1 MYNRFSGEKMN
12 QLEKDL
18 ERIIRA
24 KNADLGL
31 FVLAMHSL
39 MERCLCEKYEITND
53 YDSENTFGTLINRYT
68 DDFYNSHGKPIFPGA
83 EKRKFSDEDWKIL
96 KTLEKIYKN
105 HFLSNDVRHPV

>member
-1 MYNRFSGEKMN
+1 MN

-68 DDFYNSHGKPIFPGA
+68 DDFYNSHGKPIFPGL
-83 EKRKFSDEDWKIL
+83 KNVNFQMKIGKFL
-96 KTLEKIYKN
+96 KL
-105 HFLSNDVRHPV
+105 